1 MKTMALNEA
10 GPATR
15 SRSSA
20 LRRGQTEE
28 RVERGSSPVENG
40 GVSARRH
47 DGPAATPAARALAAT
62 EEETVALGSGA
73 ESGGDRGRRRRCSA
87 LQLDGEWR
95 RTTTEQRRR
104 RWHDKTQ
111 QRRTAA
117 FGRERFRQRRSECRR
132 LLLTHARD
140 RHCHP

>member
-1 MKTMALNEA
+1 MKTMVLNDA

-20 LRRGQTEE
+20 LRRGQTKE

-47 DGPAATPAARALAAT
+47 GGPAAIPTARDLATT

-73 ESGGDRGRRRRCSA
+73 DIGGNRGRRRRCSA
-87 LQLDGEWR
+87 LQLDGERR
-95 RTTTEQRRR
+95 RTTTEQQRRR
-104 RWHDKTQ
+104 CRGKTQ

-117 FGRERFRQRRSECRR
+117 FDLERFRQRR
-132 LLLTHARD
+132 
-140 RHCHP
+140 